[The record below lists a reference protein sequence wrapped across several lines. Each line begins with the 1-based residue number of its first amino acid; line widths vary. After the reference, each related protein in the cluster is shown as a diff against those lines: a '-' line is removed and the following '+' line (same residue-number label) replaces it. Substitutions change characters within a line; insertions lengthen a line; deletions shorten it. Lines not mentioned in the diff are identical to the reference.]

1 VARRFNWADIL
12 LVKRLQDQVTCLD
25 LEAAL
30 LWSSAPLSLALFELL
45 SLNQGRCTTFVED
58 DHSTDRAAQGFLQA
72 WNRSDGLS
80 CDVEFISPTLDGSA
94 ASIELWRGLLEH
106 LSVVKGESGIQRIF
120 ATVPD
125 GGPAADLLRKIGF
138 SAYAR
143 RHVLRLGQL
152 PAELDVAG
160 NAHFRP
166 ARDADAQ
173 VLQRLRSSLIPRPVQ
188 HAEGG
193 SHAEKDR
200 TSLLPWWKSREIK
213 EYVWKEGAD
222 IQAYVRIIVGQDGH
236 WLRLL
241 LEPTA
246 ASLADAVLSNSLS
259 LLSSY
264 PARPVYCAVR
274 EYEGGVQGALDAVG
288 FEFLASEVLM
298 VKHMAVRARVPVN
311 KLSPALEK
319 GVETATPISTSNH
332 CQDQP

>member
-1 VARRFNWADIL
+1 MVRRFNLADIL
-12 LVKRLQDQVTCLD
+12 LVRRLQDQVACLD

-30 LWSSAPLSLALFELL
+30 LWSPAPLPLALLELF
-45 SLNQGRCTTFVED
+45 SFNQSPSTTFVEN
-58 DHSTDRAAQGFLQA
+58 DHSADWAAQGFLQA
-72 WNRSDGLS
+72 WTRSDGLS
-80 CDVEFISPTLDGSA
+80 CDVEFIAPALDGSA
-94 ASIELWRGLLEH
+94 VSIELWRGLLEH
-106 LSVVKGESGIQRIF
+106 LSVAKGEAGIQRIF

-125 GGPAADLLRKIGF
+125 GGPAADLLRKMGF

-143 RHVLRLGQL
+143 RHVMRLEQL
-152 PAELDVAG
+152 PAELDAAG
-160 NAHFRP
+160 NARFRP

-173 VLQRLRSSLIPRPVQ
+173 ALQRLRSSLIPRPVQ

-193 SHAEKDR
+193 THAEKDP

-222 IQAYVRIIVGQDGH
+222 IQAYVRIVVGQGGH
-236 WLRLL
+236 WLRVL
-241 LEPTA
+241 LEPTPA
-246 ASLADAVLSNSLS
+246 GLADAVLSDSLS
-259 LLSSY
+259 LLSFY

-298 VKHMAVRARVPVN
+298 VKQMAVRARVPVN
-311 KLSPALEK
+311 KLSPSLEK